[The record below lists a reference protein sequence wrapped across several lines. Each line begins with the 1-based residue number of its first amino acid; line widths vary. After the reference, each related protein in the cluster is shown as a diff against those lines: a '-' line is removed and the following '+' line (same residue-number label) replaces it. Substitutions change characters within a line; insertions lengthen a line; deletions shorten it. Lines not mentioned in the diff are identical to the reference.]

1 VSSSYDPQR
10 KDVLPFYILRE
21 AITTN
26 TISMPAEQL
35 VLLQQFIQPQ
45 DDHIVRVETIGG
57 KVIYTMKVFA
67 TSAFNPCPYLQMS
80 NKLVDEGKLKNFT
93 GVDDPYEEPEHP
105 ELVVETD
112 KETVEESVA
121 HIFARLVELGY
132 LAPEVEMQSFQVTM
146 V

>member
-1 VSSSYDPQR
+1 
-10 KDVLPFYILRE
+10 
-21 AITTN
+21 
-26 TISMPAEQL
+26 M
-35 VLLQQFIQPQ
+35 LLQQFIQPQ

-132 LAPEVEMQSFQVTM
+132 LAPELVPEVEMQSFQVTM